1 MAVDR
6 SFVAENDTERA
17 RLKAL
22 IERLSDEQLSH
33 PMPAG
38 WTVAGVLAHLAFWDA
53 HALYLMKKYESGI
66 APSKDDHEPEDIHW
80 INDSAKPLCLALPPR
95 RAAQLAVELA
105 EETDARVA
113 RLSDELLAQI
123 IGITP
128 PFNLSRASHRRE
140 HLDEIEAS
148 LASI

>member
-1 MAVDR
+1 MAIDR
-6 SFVAENDTERA
+6 AFVAENDTERM

-22 IERLSDEQLSH
+22 VERLSDEHLSH

-53 HALYLMKKYESGI
+53 RALYLTKKYESGI
-66 APSKDDHEPEDIHW
+66 APSKDDHESGDVHW

-113 RLSDELLAQI
+113 GLSDELLEQI
-123 IGITP
+123 IAITP

-148 LASI
+148 LSVG